1 MKTTFIYG
9 LRLIGDDTIRYVGK
23 SDNPKKR
30 LWSHIYNTK
39 LFQEQGRQLNHK
51 DYWLIKNNFNV
62 EYVVLEEC
70 DFNVWQERETYYI
83 ETLSGLTNTA
93 KGGIGGGTI
102 KYTKSYDEVKD
113 WVQSNLGVK
122 SINQWRKYIKNN
134 DLPDF
139 ISKNPYQAYK
149 HRGWISWGDFLGTN
163 RVSDNYV
170 ERLSYQE
177 AKCLLEPLNIQSA
190 TEYRKLHDEGKLPNT
205 LPKKAN
211 RYYGNRGWV
220 SWCDYLSNGLIANQL
235 REFYTFEEFK
245 AKVIELGL
253 KTFISYKRYIL
264 ENKAD
269 LKLPT
274 NPNTVYKNKG
284 WVSYQDCIKT
294 S

>member
-113 WVQSNLGVK
+113 WVQSNLGLK

-139 ISKNPYQAYK
+139 TPRDPRQAYK
-149 HRGWISWGDFLGTN
+149 NRGWISWGDFLGTN

-170 ERLSYQE
+170 ERSSYQE
-177 AKCLLEPLNIQSA
+177 AKSLLEPLNIRSA

-220 SWCDYLSNGLIANQL
+220 SWGDYLSNGFVANQL
-235 REFYTFEEFK
+235 REFYTLEEFK
-245 AKVIELGL
+245 TKVIELGL
-253 KTFISYKRYIL
+253 KTFISYKRYTL
-264 ENKAD
+264 ENKVD

-274 NPNTVYKNKG
+274 NPSTMYKNKG

-294 S
+294 A